1 MAKAKLLHVVGIS
14 KGFRLKIFSEKNLLI
29 VIWKMGQIK
38 HQHFVSQIVRWTAK
52 IKQLTEQ
59 YKDVD
64 VDEYKR
70 IKEEKKQFQQQIS
83 SLKADNQR
91 IRTQTESLKSD
102 LSKTQGELAG
112 LRVKF
117 HFLYYQCQV
126 WYLLVS

>member
-1 MAKAKLLHVVGIS
+1 
-14 KGFRLKIFSEKNLLI
+14 
-29 VIWKMGQIK
+29 MGQIK

-126 WYLLVS
+126 WYLSVSWDHLWFKSSNSQK

>member
-1 MAKAKLLHVVGIS
+1 M
-14 KGFRLKIFSEKNLLI
+14 
-29 VIWKMGQIK
+29 
-38 HQHFVSQIVRWTAK
+38 RWTAK

-83 SLKADNQR
+83 SLKTDNQR

-117 HFLYYQCQV
+117 HCTISAKYGIFRYHRIIYGLNPQT
-126 WYLLVS
+126 LKSD